1 MQNVQEI
8 EKAVSKLSE
17 SDLINFREWFEKFD
31 ETAWDKQF
39 EADVRSGKLDELAKQ
54 AISDFKAGK
63 CKEI

>member
-8 EKAVSKLSE
+8 EEAVSKLSE

-31 ETAWDKQF
+31 QGVWDKQF
-39 EADVRSGKLDELAKQ
+39 EADVKSGKLNELAQK
-54 AISDFKAGK
+54 AISDFKSGK